1 MSVPCFQV
9 MTFTALLPL
18 RRQQQLLLQ
27 RLIPIRRQ
35 RLRNAT
41 ACCYH
46 HHHYDCNYN
55 YYHATTTAATT
66 GNIIPQLQLQLLK
79 LLFSTTARFAHEQ
92 LHYSNGKGNLQ
103 RPSGSV
109 VLFLTL
115 LIMCH
120 LTLVSHI
127 PYKNPKSFFPCQV
140 THVRTH
146 RGDHSH
152 GV

>member
-35 RLRNAT
+35 RLRTQQPA
-41 ACCYH
+41 
-46 HHHYDCNYN
+46 
-55 YYHATTTAATT
+55 ATTTTTTTATT
-66 GNIIPQLQLQLLK
+66 TTTMQLLLLLPLQHHPQLQLQLLK